1 MLEKYVQCNQP
12 TFGDC
17 TEMLYRTLAE
27 DLSAATSARQADDDS
42 RFLIAIDSE
51 DDNLLWNIGKLN
63 DGRPAQLNTI
73 KRTVMNTLKEHA
85 VTAADDRRKSDEVHI
100 TSALFVPDLHTVVSS
115 RLQLNALKPSV
126 KWLAFQF
133 WPKDTTLATAAQYT
147 GRLKVKQMVQ
157 ARQIRFTHP
166 DSYYASALYRYLRQ
180 FVALYRNHSAMICQN
195 DKYHCKLG
203 EPA

>member
-73 KRTVMNTLKEHA
+73 KTTVINTLK
-85 VTAADDRRKSDEVHI
+85 SMQ
-100 TSALFVPDLHTVVSS
+100 S
-115 RLQLNALKPSV
+115 LQ
-126 KWLAFQF
+126 WMT
-133 WPKDTTLATAAQYT
+133 D
-147 GRLKVKQMVQ
+147 
-157 ARQIRFTHP
+157 ARVMRFTLHLLCLFLI
-166 DSYYASALYRYLRQ
+166 YIQLL
-180 FVALYRNHSAMICQN
+180 VAAFNSML
-195 DKYHCKLG
+195 
-203 EPA
+203 